1 MKRGELCPF
10 LKKSCVGHQ
19 CKMFVH
25 LTGTNPQTG
34 QPVDEFDCSLG
45 WLPVLLVEGAK
56 ETRQA
61 AAAVESLRNVV
72 ANTKP
77 MLLERV
83 GCGHDGQ
90 VPELLPGVVSAEV

>member
-10 LKKSCVGHQ
+10 LKKECVGHQ

-34 QPVDEFDCSLG
+34 QPVDEFDCSLA
-45 WLPVLLVEGAK
+45 WLPVLLIEGAK

-61 AAAVESLRNVV
+61 AAAIESFRNEV
-72 ANTKP
+72 AASPPRIVPLPLSETKQ
-77 MLLERV
+77 LT
-83 GCGHDGQ
+83 
-90 VPELLPGVVSAEV
+90 

>member
-10 LKKSCVGHQ
+10 LKKACVGHQ

-34 QPVDEFDCSLG
+34 QPVDEFDCSFS
-45 WLPVLLVEGAK
+45 WLPVLLIEGAK

-61 AAAVESLRNVV
+61 AAAVESMRNRIVE
-72 ANTKP
+72 ASQR
-77 MLLERV
+77 L
-83 GCGHDGQ
+83 
-90 VPELLPGVVSAEV
+90 VPPHPASAPRLIDVEASRQ

>member
-1 MKRGELCPF
+1 MKRGEFCPF
-10 LKKSCVGHQ
+10 LKKDCVGHQ

-34 QPVDEFDCSLG
+34 QPVDEFDCSLS

-72 ANTKP
+72 AKARPVVVP
-77 MLLERV
+77 MLPERSVAALPAQVLEPR
-83 GCGHDGQ
+83 
-90 VPELLPGVVSAEV
+90 P